1 MAVERPAG
9 FDNHL
14 HRALVLLA
22 GSPDGMRVSN
32 VTTTEVIAAPTAS
45 YLHHFGMVQF
55 SGAVGERTV
64 HITPNGREL
73 IRILHDERE
82 MLQ

>member
-22 GSPDGMRVSN
+22 GSPTGMRVSDA
-32 VTTTEVIAAPTAS
+32 TTSDAIAAPSAS
-45 YLHHFGMVQF
+45 YLQHFGLVHF
-55 SGAVGERTV
+55 TGDAGERV
-64 HITPNGREL
+64 AHITSLGREL
-73 IRILHDERE
+73 IRLLHDERDA
-82 MLQ
+82 LA